1 LGFGKT
7 FQKYFALRKK
17 KQSDLYFLQPNIL
30 RLYVPDMTLNCK
42 RWWECSW
49 EALNVMGNG
58 KPFIPSIFPDP
69 PLPGVVAPA
78 RAPAIKQIFFFKED

>member
-1 LGFGKT
+1 
-7 FQKYFALRKK
+7 
-17 KQSDLYFLQPNIL
+17 L

-58 KPFIPSIFPDP
+58 KPFIPSIFADP

-78 RAPAIKQIFFFKED
+78 RAPAIKQIFFFKEDFSAKQSNQFRFGESMSR